1 MNIAF
6 FLLPK
11 KEVVTLSTQ
20 STIRQALEKMEYH
33 RYSSVP
39 LINQK
44 GEYVGTLAEG
54 DLLWKLKSLEHIE
67 LHELEH
73 LRIEE
78 VPRHRD
84 YEAIT
89 INDEMESILSRA
101 SEQNFVPVV
110 DDQNIFVGLVRRREI
125 IEYCISQLFIHGETP
140 LNVKI

>member
-11 KEVVTLSTQ
+11 KEVVTLSTR

-44 GEYVGTLAEG
+44 GEYAGTLAEG

-67 LHELEH
+67 LHELEY

-110 DDQNIFVGLVRRREI
+110 DDQNIFIGLVRRREI
-125 IEYCISQLFIHGETP
+125 IEYCISQLFIRGEAP

>member
-1 MNIAF
+1 
-6 FLLPK
+6 
-11 KEVVTLSTQ
+11 
-20 STIRQALEKMEYH
+20 ME
-33 RYSSVP
+33 
-39 LINQK
+39 
-44 GEYVGTLAEG
+44 A
-54 DLLWKLKSLEHIE
+54 KSLEHIE

-110 DDQNIFVGLVRRREI
+110 DDQNIFIGLVRRRDYRVLYLPNFYTWRNAFKCED
-125 IEYCISQLFIHGETP
+125 L
-140 LNVKI
+140 VKFA